1 MRESVE
7 EGEGE
12 MGGEVKGEGREEMQE
27 LMAEAMREPIPAR
40 GTREYLLVT
49 CYNINVPPL
58 CYY

>member
-12 MGGEVKGEGREEMQE
+12 VKGEGGEEMQE
-27 LMAEAMREPIPAR
+27 LMAEAMRETIPAR